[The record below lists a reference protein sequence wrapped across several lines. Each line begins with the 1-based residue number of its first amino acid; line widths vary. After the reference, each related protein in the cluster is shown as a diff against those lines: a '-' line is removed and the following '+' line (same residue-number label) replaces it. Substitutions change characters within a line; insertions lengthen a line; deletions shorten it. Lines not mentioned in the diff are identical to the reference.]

1 MRFMTVV
8 RSKETGAVPPPAMF
22 EAVDQLIAE
31 ASAKGILVSFG
42 GLMPTAQGSI
52 ARLEKGKVVFTDGPF
67 SEAKEVLGGFAIYD
81 VKSKEEMNEW
91 TRRFL
96 ELHAKIW
103 PEFTGSVEIRQMY
116 EGQLPGEPDGK

>member
-8 RSKETGAVPPPAMF
+8 RSRETGATPPPAMF
-22 EAVDQLIAE
+22 EAVDRLMHDAT
-31 ASAKGILVSFG
+31 AAGVLVSFG

-81 VKSKEEMNEW
+81 VKSKEEMYDW

-96 ELHAKIW
+96 DMHAKHW

-116 EGQLPGEPDGK
+116 EGQLPGEPEK

>member
-8 RSKETGAVPPPAMF
+8 RAPETGAVPPPAMF
-22 EAVDQLIAE
+22 EAVDRLTEE
-31 ASAKGILVSFG
+31 ATAAGVLVSFG

-52 ARLEKGKVVFTDGPF
+52 ARIAKGKVMFTDGPF
-67 SEAKEVLGGFAIYD
+67 SEAKEVLGGFAIYE
-81 VKSKEEMNEW
+81 VRSREEMNAW

-96 ELHAKIW
+96 ELHAKHW

-116 EGQLPGEPDGK
+116 EGQLPGEPAQP